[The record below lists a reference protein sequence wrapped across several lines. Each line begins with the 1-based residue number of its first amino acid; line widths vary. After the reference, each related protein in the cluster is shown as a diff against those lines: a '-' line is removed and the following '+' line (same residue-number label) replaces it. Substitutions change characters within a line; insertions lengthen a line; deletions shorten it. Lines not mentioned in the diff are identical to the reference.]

1 MIAATLT
8 SLIIAG
14 CLFYVL
20 RELHRQTP
28 RNTHRHFGI

>member
-14 CLFYVL
+14 MLLYAI
-20 RELHRQTP
+20 REIHAQTP
-28 RNTHRHFGI
+28 RNTRRHFGV